1 MAAICSLS
9 SKCMIRRKPRILR
22 MPSMSYMELLF
33 SALAAG
39 ASASVVYV
47 GSMATSREDLTT
59 LDVDMTTMT
68 GMFTF
73 VSMLVA
79 QHPEWVV

>member
-1 MAAICSLS
+1 
-9 SKCMIRRKPRILR
+9 

>member
-1 MAAICSLS
+1 
-9 SKCMIRRKPRILR
+9 
-22 MPSMSYMELLF
+22 
-33 SALAAG
+33 
-39 ASASVVYV
+39 
-47 GSMATSREDLTT
+47 MATSREDLTT